1 MTGSHTEPRFAAV
14 VGAETLGTFVVTA
27 VFVGSSVIGG
37 AVLGTMGLAVA
48 TGFALLA
55 VVATLGR
62 VSGAHVNPA
71 VTVGLAVAGRF
82 PWRDVSTYLIAQLVG
97 ATLGAGLVLA
107 VVADGPP
114 GALQEAQRAGFAS
127 GGFGYE
133 GSPDGY
139 GLVAVA
145 LVETLATALLVAV
158 YCSVAPRAARPGASG
173 VAASVIGAT
182 LVAMTLVA
190 LPVSNAS
197 FNPARSFATALF
209 AGPDRISQLWAFV
222 LFPLVG
228 AIIAAL
234 AVRLASRSRSEVEAG

>member
-1 MTGSHTEPRFAAV
+1 MTGSIPEPRFAAV
-14 VGAETLGTFVVTA
+14 VGAELLGTLVVTG
-27 VFVGSSVIGG
+27 VFIGSSVIGG
-37 AVLGTMGLAVA
+37 AVLGSVGVAVA

-71 VTVGLAVAGRF
+71 VTIGLAVAGRF
-82 PWRDVSTYLIAQLVG
+82 PWRDVSTHVVAQLVG

-114 GALQEAQRAGFAS
+114 GALQEAQRVGFAS

-145 LVETLATALLVAV
+145 IVETLATALLVAA
-158 YCSVAPRAARPGASG
+158 YCSADPRSARSIRPGI
-173 VAASVIGAT
+173 AATVIGAT
-182 LVAMTLVA
+182 LVAITLVA

-197 FNPARSFATALF
+197 FNPARSLASALF
-209 AGPDRISQLWAFV
+209 AGPDRLSQVWAFV

-228 AIIAAL
+228 AIVAAL
-234 AVRLASRSRSEVEAG
+234 AVRLASRPRSEIEPD